1 MNVQKKTSFDQ
12 RMTMTEFEYHIY
24 AKNEVLFQ
32 CLSEQDFQVRWQMLN
47 SMVGPNSAVTKK
59 DLSFTRV
66 LAMNLPEGEEH
77 SC

>member
-1 MNVQKKTSFDQ
+1 
-12 RMTMTEFEYHIY
+12 MTEYEYHIY
-24 AKNEVLFQ
+24 AKNEVLFH
-32 CLSEQDFQVRWQMLN
+32 CLNEQDFQVRWQMLN

-66 LAMNLPEGEEH
+66 LAMDMPPGEEH

>member
-1 MNVQKKTSFDQ
+1 
-12 RMTMTEFEYHIY
+12 MTEYEYHIY
-24 AKNEVLFQ
+24 AKNEVLFH
-32 CLSEQDFQVRWQMLN
+32 CLNEQDFQVRWQMLN

>member
-1 MNVQKKTSFDQ
+1 
-12 RMTMTEFEYHIY
+12 MTMTEFEYHIY
-24 AKNEVLFQ
+24 AKNEVLFH
-32 CLSEQDFQVRWQMLN
+32 CLNEQDFQVRWQMLN
-47 SMVGPNSAVTKK
+47 SMVGPNTQVTKK

>member
-1 MNVQKKTSFDQ
+1 
-12 RMTMTEFEYHIY
+12 MTMTEYEYHIY
-24 AKNEVLFQ
+24 AKNEVLFH
-32 CLSEQDFQVRWQMLN
+32 CLNEQDFQVRWQMLN

>member
-1 MNVQKKTSFDQ
+1 
-12 RMTMTEFEYHIY
+12 MTGYKSDFEYHIY
-24 AKNEVLFQ
+24 AKNEVLFH
-32 CLSEQDFQVRWQMLN
+32 CLNEEDFQVRWQMLN

>member
-1 MNVQKKTSFDQ
+1 
-12 RMTMTEFEYHIY
+12 MTEFEYHIY
-24 AKNEVLFQ
+24 AKNEVLFH
-32 CLSEQDFQVRWQMLN
+32 CLNEQDFQIRWQMLN

>member
-1 MNVQKKTSFDQ
+1 
-12 RMTMTEFEYHIY
+12 MTMTEFEYHIY
-24 AKNEVLFQ
+24 AKGEVLFH
-32 CLSEQDFQVRWQMLN
+32 CLSEQDFQVRWHMLN

-66 LAMNLPEGEEH
+66 LATDIPPGEEH

>member
-1 MNVQKKTSFDQ
+1 
-12 RMTMTEFEYHIY
+12 MTEFEYHIY
-24 AKNEVLFQ
+24 AKNEVLFH
-32 CLSEQDFQVRWQMLN
+32 CLNEQDFQVRWQMLN

>member
-1 MNVQKKTSFDQ
+1 
-12 RMTMTEFEYHIY
+12 MTEYEYHIH
-24 AKNEVLFQ
+24 AKNEVLFH
-32 CLSEQDFQVRWQMLN
+32 CLNEQDFQVRWQMLN